1 MEQFY
6 LEKVTK
12 IRKIEIIEYIK
23 EFYENNSKIN
33 GVGRLQDYVT
43 QEKEEFDKWYEKIK
57 KEENDELPKMCYLLI
72 RKKDNKLIGMS
83 NIRMTQNLKDY
94 KYGHI
99 GYSIRPTE
107 RNKGYGT
114 IQFYITLKELQKN
127 NIKECIMNCEK
138 GNQKSKSIIK
148 SLGGILKSTNN
159 QEEYYTINIEKSIEK
174 NTEKYGKYEY
184 KN

>member
-1 MEQFY
+1 MEKFY

-12 IRKIEIIEYIK
+12 ERKSEIIEYIK
-23 EFYENNSKIN
+23 ELYEYNSEIN

-43 QEKEEFDKWYEKIK
+43 QEKEEFDEWYEKIQ
-57 KEENDELPKMCYLLI
+57 KEENDELPKICYLLI
-72 RKKDNKLIGMS
+72 RKRDNRIIGMV

-94 KYGHI
+94 KYGNV

-107 RNKGYGT
+107 RSKGYGT

-127 NIKECIMNCEK
+127 NIEECIMNCK
-138 GNQKSKSIIK
+138 KSNKISKSIIK
-148 SLGGILKSTNN
+148 SLGGILKNSDN
-159 QEEYYTINIEKSIEK
+159 QEEYYAIDVKKSIAENAPK
-174 NTEKYGKYEY
+174 YEKYIF